1 MEGGGGMSSLVAAAR
16 SGYQDARGG
25 IGRALARLQL
35 PPLDNRLPVVI
46 KINVC
51 DARTAETATIT
62 HPVFL
67 DALLQHLRE
76 SCQGLRICVVE
87 SDATVVLADRFI
99 RWFGY
104 VPVLE
109 KWNAEFVNLSRTKA
123 LMRKINGRYFKEV
136 PVPDILD
143 QPRYFITTPR
153 LKTNP
158 MSTMTCC
165 LKNQFGCLPEVE
177 KGAYHPRLDD
187 VIADVNLAM
196 RPDLCVVD
204 AITVM
209 GGIWGPAF
217 GVPIPQNAIFCS
229 RDPVAADAYGAR
241 LMGLRPRSVG
251 HIRKSAS
258 SGVGSMRYVLAGDR
272 IDRVDFE
279 TSWSQMRLLR
289 MASFLQR
296 KSQRRFRAGG
306 GSVP

>member
-1 MEGGGGMSSLVAAAR
+1 MSSLVATAR
-16 SGYQDARGG
+16 SGYEDACAN
-25 IGRALARLQL
+25 IGRALAHLKI
-35 PPLDNRLPVVI
+35 PALDSRLPVVI

-67 DALLQHLRE
+67 DALLRHLRE
-76 SCQGLRICVVE
+76 SSENLRIYVVE

-109 KWNAEFVNLSRTKA
+109 KWNAEFVNLSKIKA
-123 LMRKINGRYFKEV
+123 VSRKINGRYFKEV

-143 QPRYFITTPR
+143 QPRYFITTPKP
-153 LKTNP
+153 KTNP
-158 MSTMTCC
+158 ISTMTCC
-165 LKNQFGCLPEVE
+165 LKNQFGCLPAVE
-177 KGAYHPRLDD
+177 KGAYHPHLDD

-204 AITVM
+204 AITGM

-217 GVPIPQNAIFCS
+217 GVPIPQRAIVCS
-229 RDPVAADAYGAR
+229 QDPVAADAYCAR
-241 LMGLRPRSVG
+241 LMGISPRSVG

-258 SGVGSMRYVLAGDR
+258 SGVGSMRYVLAGDS
-272 IDRVDFE
+272 IARVDFE
-279 TSWSQMRLLR
+279 TSWFQMRLLKL
-289 MASFLQR
+289 ASSLQR
-296 KSQRRFRAGG
+296 RSQQRFRAGG
-306 GSVP
+306 GNAP